1 MDLKISDLTGLK
13 EPITRLI
20 EVVSAGVGKVAAPYL
35 IASTAGAKAKEILRV
50 AQAIKSVTNNADLD
64 ISYDEGKVAIKT
76 LESHTFVTEAT
87 TIENRASDRILF
99 EATKKQ
105 RCLERVTS
113 QAALELSSEQSV
125 PDEKPDEDWIARFF
139 DYAKNISSEQMQ
151 GIIGILGDKLFA
163 NHFHIIPRWPMLPF
177 IERYKD
183 FAISGTDR
191 GRVAQCKIEIHRQSN
206 VLQDDIYLLLRDQ
219 RPDHCIIT
227 TNHLKHDHAYHRLD
241 DQNLASHLFL

>member
-1 MDLKISDLTGLK
+1 
-13 EPITRLI
+13 
-20 EVVSAGVGKVAAPYL
+20 
-35 IASTAGAKAKEILRV
+35 
-50 AQAIKSVTNNADLD
+50 
-64 ISYDEGKVAIKT
+64 
-76 LESHTFVTEAT
+76 T

-125 PDEKPDEDWIARFF
+125 PDEKPDEDWIAGFF

-206 VLQDDIYLLLRDQ
+206 ILQDDIYLLLRDQ
-219 RPDHCIIT
+219 RPDHCIYLEKHAPRFFDACSGRSANVETKLPGVDQRKEIFSQDRGQENERENYARQHDG
-227 TNHLKHDHAYHRLD
+227 NHDAAMLKGPLQPRAINVPQFFKSVIKPFVKLD
-241 DQNLASHLFL
+241 KPALWPSVNSL